1 MSKHLKFIRVDDLA
15 AEVEVDLIES
25 TTDWG
30 PYLSAED
37 ARKLDEVR
45 VALRTGDL
53 KAAMRLVR
61 VFRLT
66 PITAA

>member
-1 MSKHLKFIRVDDLA
+1 MSKSVKLVRQGELA

-25 TTDWG
+25 GTDWG
-30 PYLSAED
+30 PYLSFQG

-45 VALRTGDL
+45 VALRQGDL
-53 KAAMRLVR
+53 KAATRLAR

-66 PITAA
+66 PITPA